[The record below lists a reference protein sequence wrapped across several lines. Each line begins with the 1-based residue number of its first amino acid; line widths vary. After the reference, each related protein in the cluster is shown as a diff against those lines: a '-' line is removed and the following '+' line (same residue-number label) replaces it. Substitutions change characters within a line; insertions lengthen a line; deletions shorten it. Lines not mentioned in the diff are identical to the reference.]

1 MEITL
6 WMVAGFVFVAV
17 GCLTLALVLTWEL
30 FRDWYRRRRV
40 AARVEEMVGEARS
53 GSSGSKR
60 ALVRENRTGGED
72 AAEEDSAEGFSAVGR
87 RISGLLEKS
96 GSDWSSQSFVIMT
109 LGWGGAFGAALWILT
124 GSLFGGVLGAFAG
137 GIVPYLRLR
146 RQRSRRVAEFEES
159 FPEAIDLM
167 TRAIR
172 AGHPLT
178 SAMRTVGEEMRG
190 PVAEEF
196 RQSAEE
202 QRFGLGFEDA
212 VMSLVDRVDLVDVR
226 IFATAVLT
234 QKEVGGNL
242 AEILDNLAET
252 IRERF
257 NIRRQ
262 VRVYTAQGRLS
273 SWILGALPV
282 TVGTAFYFIEPEYVS
297 LLWEETLGLFMLV
310 TAVTMQ
316 IIGFIWIRRI
326 VDIEI

>member
-30 FRDWYRRRRV
+30 VRDWYRRRRV
-40 AARVEEMVGEARS
+40 AARVEEMVGEARG

-60 ALVRENRTGGED
+60 ALVRENRQSTDET
-72 AAEEDSAEGFSAVGR
+72 AEEDPAGGSSSVGR
-87 RISGLLEKS
+87 RISNLLEKS

-124 GSLFGGVLGAFAG
+124 GSLLGGVLGTFAG
-137 GIVPYLRLR
+137 GLVPYLRLR
-146 RQRSRRVAEFEES
+146 HQRSRRVAEFEES

-282 TVGTAFYFIEPEYVS
+282 SVGTFFYFIEPEYVS
-297 LLWEETLGLFMLV
+297 LLWQETLGLFMLV
-310 TAVTMQ
+310 TAIAMQ
-316 IIGFIWIRRI
+316 IVGFIWIRRI

>member
-1 MEITL
+1 MEISL
-6 WMVAGFVFVAV
+6 WIVAGFVFVTV
-17 GCLTLALVLTWEL
+17 GCLTLAVVLTWEL
-30 FRDWYRRRRV
+30 VRDWYRRRRV
-40 AARVEEMVGEARS
+40 AARVEEMVGEGRNRS
-53 GSSGSKR
+53 AESRR
-60 ALVRENRTGGED
+60 ALVRENRQGGEQ
-72 AAEEDSAEGFSAVGR
+72 AGEEGSSGGFLDFGG
-87 RISGLLEKS
+87 RISDLLEKS
-96 GSDWSSQSFVIMT
+96 GSDWSTQSFVVLT
-109 LGWGGAFGAALWILT
+109 LGWAAAVGAAVWILT
-124 GSLFGGVLGAFAG
+124 GTLLFGVMGTVG
-137 GIVPYLRLR
+137 GGLIPYLRVR
-146 RQRSRRVAEFEES
+146 RQQSRRVAEFEET
-159 FPEAIDLM
+159 FPEAIELM

-178 SAMRTVGEEMRG
+178 SAMRTVGDEMRG

-196 RQSAEE
+196 QQAAEE

-282 TVGTAFYFIEPEYVS
+282 SVGTFFYFVEPEYVS
-297 LLWEETLGLFMLV
+297 LLWEEPLGLFMLV
-310 TAVTMQ
+310 TAITMQ